1 MMMVEDTS
9 TEKLRRQAAEMIL
22 EASSLTDELT
32 DYEARHL
39 IAWCLSQGE
48 AAADALPA
56 SGDLGSLPAEDA
68 REMLTQRVA
77 PVSRLMRAINALAG
91 ERHDL
96 SPQQVFN
103 KLETIRSLAEE
114 LPMPGGVAITDTAL
128 AELAAWQT
136 GFENGAFVGAILY
149 LVQGM
154 PVAEMETRW

>member
-1 MMMVEDTS
+1 MMEEEFS
-9 TEKLRRQAAEMIL
+9 TDQLRRQAAETIL

-32 DYEARHL
+32 DDEARLL

-48 AAADALPA
+48 AAADALSA
-56 SGDLGSLPAEDA
+56 SVDMDSLTAEDA

-77 PVSRLMRAINALAG
+77 PVRRLMRAINVLAG

-96 SPQQVFN
+96 SPHRVFN
-103 KLETIRSLAEE
+103 KLEAIRSLAEE
-114 LPMPGGVAITDTAL
+114 LPVPGGVAVTDTAL

-136 GFENGAFVGAILY
+136 GFDNGAFVGAILY

-154 PVAEMETRW
+154 PVGEIETGW